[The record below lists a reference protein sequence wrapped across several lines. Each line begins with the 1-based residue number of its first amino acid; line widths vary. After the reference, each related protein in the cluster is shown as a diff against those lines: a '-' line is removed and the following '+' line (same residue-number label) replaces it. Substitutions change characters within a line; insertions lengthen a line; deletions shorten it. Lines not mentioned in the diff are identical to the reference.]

1 MKDQFLFVYSLLVI
15 HTQQVFYSHKKPT
28 IRERMN
34 LQLVGNIIIVLTWI
48 YILYILYILYIS
60 YQSIQFNPNTN
71 PSDSNQTNS
80 IHQYPISNIQI
91 PCGRSIHDTNHILTS
106 SIVILFH
113 QISIHQFNSIQF
125 NPNTSASNNSNFQII
140 NMYNMYIICI
150 ICIICIIIQDT
161 TMVQEEWR

>member
-1 MKDQFLFVYSLLVI
+1 MNSSTVSGKYINCTYLHI
-15 HTQQVFYSHKKPT
+15 H
-28 IRERMN
+28 I
-34 LQLVGNIIIVLTWI
+34 I
-48 YILYILYILYIS
+48 YILYTYYTYYINPSKY
-60 YQSIQFNPNTN
+60 QFNPSKYQSNPNIN
-71 PSDSNQTNS
+71 PSNSNQTNS

-125 NPNTSASNNSNFQII
+125 KPNTSSSNNSNFQII

-150 ICIICIIIQDT
+150 ICIIIQDRT
-161 TMVQEEWR
+161 KVQEEWR